1 MQKISE
7 EVCLRC
13 HRRRDVCWGVRKSPA
28 PTPRVSLCSGTT
40 SAERDLGPTPALLL
54 GGKRSTVQSDLSPGR
69 APCAAPCTG
78 REAVSRH
85 LHEVVARSGGVAWAS
100 RGAGGPP
107 SAPRVEVGARPAP
120 WLLLLGCCFSR
131 KQTLRWGLRCTTF
144 VRRGLLGSSAA
155 EGRTDEPGWTEA
167 EAKNGAAVIAPR
179 APGPK
184 WPIGFAANETERL
197 VLYTPDSAR
206 HGM

>member
-28 PTPRVSLCSGTT
+28 PTPRLSLCSGTT

-85 LHEVVARSGGVAWAS
+85 LHEVVARSGGVAWVL

-131 KQTLRWGLRCTTF
+131 KQTLRWGLRCRTF
-144 VRRGLLGSSAA
+144 VEEGSLGVIRCRR
-155 EGRTDEPGWTEA
+155 EDR
-167 EAKNGAAVIAPR
+167 
-179 APGPK
+179 
-184 WPIGFAANETERL
+184 
-197 VLYTPDSAR
+197 
-206 HGM
+206 